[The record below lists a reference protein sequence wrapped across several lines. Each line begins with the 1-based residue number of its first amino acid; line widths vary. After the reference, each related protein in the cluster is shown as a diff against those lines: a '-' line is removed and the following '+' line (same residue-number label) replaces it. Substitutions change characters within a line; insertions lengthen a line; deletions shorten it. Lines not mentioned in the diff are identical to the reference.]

1 MVERTLMPHGYDS
14 LADYYRAHR
23 EEMELA
29 RATGCTPIEARAEL
43 RRRAKARREACGTRA
58 TQPFEDTEQLIG
70 RGEAPAEQR
79 AQGDW
84 DAPWMMR
91 D

>member
-1 MVERTLMPHGYDS
+1 MPHGHDT

-29 RATGCTPIEARAEL
+29 LATGCTPIEARAEL
-43 RRRAKARREACGTRA
+43 RRQAKARRDMCGTRA
-58 TQPFEDTEQLIG
+58 PASEQM
-70 RGEAPAEQR
+70 PALRQ
-79 AQGDW
+79 AQGERGAGFEAW
-84 DAPWMMR
+84 NSPWMQR

>member
-1 MVERTLMPHGYDS
+1 MPRGYAS

-29 RATGCTPIEARAEL
+29 CVTGCTPIEARQEL
-43 RRRAKARREACGTRA
+43 RRRAKARRAACGTRA
-58 TQPFEDTEQLIG
+58 PEHTEADRNELISEHQAG
-70 RGEAPAEQR
+70 FQ
-79 AQGDW
+79 DW
-84 DAPWMMR
+84 ESRWMMR

>member
-1 MVERTLMPHGYDS
+1 MPHGHDS

-29 RATGCTPIEARAEL
+29 LASGCTPLEARREL
-43 RRRAKARREACGTRA
+43 RRRAKARRAACGTRA
-58 TQPFEDTEQLIG
+58 IE
-70 RGEAPAEQR
+70 AEQTTSN
-79 AQGDW
+79 AMSIPQSGHDIW

>member
-1 MVERTLMPHGYDS
+1 MVVVT

-29 RATGCTPIEARAEL
+29 LATGCTPIEARAEL

-58 TQPFEDTEQLIG
+58 PDSEQTEK
-70 RGEAPAEQR
+70 RAAPSDASPPPDFAR
-79 AQGDW
+79 W
-84 DAPWMMR
+84 DAQWMQR

>member
-1 MVERTLMPHGYDS
+1 MMPRGFDT

-29 RATGCTPIEARAEL
+29 RAVGCTPIEARAEL
-43 RRRAKARREACGTRA
+43 RRRAKARRDACGTRV
-58 TQPFEDTEQLIG
+58 PEQHNHTTLSVDP
-70 RGEAPAEQR
+70 APEFR
-79 AQGDW
+79 AW
-84 DAPWMMR
+84 ESPWMMR